1 MHECIGGVA
10 MKKKVFLIFILTIF
24 LLFAP
29 AFLVRFDNTNT
40 KISSNEEIVKQNKIE
55 EAIRDDKSEEEN
67 VAAFSSNTVYKKTFY
82 INEDKI
88 NVYKD
93 SSSKSKILKTLKKEE
108 VVVAYKE
115 KNGYIYC
122 EDNNGT
128 KGWIRKTDYNIT
140 GKIDKKTTY
149 NIDIDITNQKVKVCK
164 NDAILREISCSTGI
178 IGDQETETPLGVFSV
193 QDRGKGFFSDKYNQG
208 GKYYIKFFANYL
220 IHSVPVDKKGN
231 IIEEESIKLGSPVSH
246 GCVRVSL
253 EDAKWMYNT
262 IPKGSTVFIH
272 Y

>member
-1 MHECIGGVA
+1 MECIGGID
-10 MKKKVFLIFILTIF
+10 MKKKVFLTFILTIF
-24 LLFAP
+24 LIFAP

-40 KISSNEEIVKQNKIE
+40 EISSNEDFVKKNISEEVVTENKG
-55 EAIRDDKSEEEN
+55 EEEN

-82 INEDKI
+82 INEDRV

-93 SSSKSKILKTLKKEE
+93 SSGKGKIIKTLKKEE

-122 EDNNGT
+122 EDNNGN
-128 KGWIRKTDYNIT
+128 KGWIRKTDYNVR
-140 GKIDKKTTY
+140 GKTDKKTAY
-149 NIDIDITNQKVKVCK
+149 NIDIDITNQKVIVCK
-164 NDAILREISCSTGI
+164 NEEILKEIPCSTGI
-178 IGDQETETPLGVFSV
+178 IGDQDTETPLGVFSV

-231 IIEEESIKLGSPVSH
+231 IIEEESIKLGSAVSH

-253 EDAKWMYNT
+253 EDAKWIYDT